1 MATHR
6 GRGSDKATMASFSS
20 PWHAVGVVA
29 AAGAC
34 QAVRG
39 LADKRF
45 LPTDA
50 PRIPLYDCSSPLTC
64 GCVYRHFPDRRGN
77 ARRVMDRGAYRIHRG
92 EERRQATRGR
102 RAED

>member
-1 MATHR
+1 MATQR
-6 GRGSDKATMASFSS
+6 RRGSDKATVASFSS

-29 AAGAC
+29 ATGAC
-34 QAVRG
+34 EAVRV

-45 LPTDA
+45 LPADA

-64 GCVYRHFPDRRGN
+64 GCVYRHFPDRRVS
-77 ARRVMDRGAYRIHRG
+77 ARRLTDRGAYRIHRG
-92 EERRQATRGR
+92 EERRQPTRGR